1 MEVNTILFDFFGTL
15 VAYTPGDY
23 FHKQRKKA
31 YTFLLEHGYNER
43 YYTWKERIT
52 KTYTKQTVVA
62 KQSQN
67 EFHIH
72 DFMRNVL
79 TNALPNTPSQE
90 FIEKLT
96 QVYLDDWSEDV
107 HEIPKIHDLLSR
119 LSQTYTLGIISNTHH
134 PTLVQSQLQRF
145 AMDQYFTHITTSID
159 HGKIKPN
166 KTIFADTLA
175 LLQIKPTQ
183 TIFIGDNYEDDYQG
197 GTGAGIQT
205 YLLDPHK
212 HYLHLGKN
220 RIEQISDIAKHL

>member
-23 FHKQRKKA
+23 FHKQRKKT

-43 YYTWKERIT
+43 YHTWQERIT
-52 KTYTKQTVVA
+52 KTYTKQTV
-62 KQSQN
+62 
-67 EFHIH
+67 
-72 DFMRNVL
+72 D
-79 TNALPNTPSQE
+79 
-90 FIEKLT
+90 
-96 QVYLDDWSEDV
+96 
-107 HEIPKIHDLLSR
+107 
-119 LSQTYTLGIISNTHH
+119 
-134 PTLVQSQLQRF
+134 
-145 AMDQYFTHITTSID
+145 ITTSID

-220 RIEQISDIAKHL
+220 RIEQISDIEKHL